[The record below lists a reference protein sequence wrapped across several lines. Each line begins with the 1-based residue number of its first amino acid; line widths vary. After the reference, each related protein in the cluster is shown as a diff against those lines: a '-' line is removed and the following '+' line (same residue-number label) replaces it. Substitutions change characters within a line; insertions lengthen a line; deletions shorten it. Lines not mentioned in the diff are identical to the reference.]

1 MDTIGHGWLAR
12 HGFTNRNSPSCDNQ
26 GLVLLSKRRL
36 CVAFFRTLALALFC
50 LCLGCSAQTAPV
62 QSQAKLGD
70 LGPQVRKRIEAQVR
84 SHFNVPAQV
93 AIGISA
99 PKPSEIAG
107 FDTITITM
115 SDGEKKKDYEF
126 LLSKDAKT
134 LARLTKFD
142 ITKDPYEEAMA
153 KIDVSGRPV
162 RGNKNAKVTIVNYDD
177 FECPFCARM
186 HEAILETLKKYPDSI
201 KVIYK
206 DYPLTEIHP
215 WADRAAVDSNCLA
228 VQNND
233 AYWDFADYVHANQ
246 SAISGKKD
254 EHRGVPAMEEAIDKV
269 TLDIGR
275 KHNLNV
281 TQLQACVKDQSQSA
295 TLKSSVAE
303 ANGLDVSATPT
314 MFVNGERLEGAVGED
329 ALESV
334 IKKHLQEQSG
344 TAGPAK

>member
-1 MDTIGHGWLAR
+1 M
-12 HGFTNRNSPSCDNQ
+12 F
-26 GLVLLSKRRL
+26 LLSRRL
-36 CVAFFRTLALALFC
+36 CVSFFRSLAIVVFSIC
-50 LCLGCSAQTAPV
+50 VGCSAQTSSPQP
-62 QSQAKLGD
+62 QSKAGD
-70 LGPQVRKRIEAQVR
+70 LSPQLHKRIEIQLR
-84 SHFNVPAQV
+84 SHFSVPEQV
-93 AIGISA
+93 AITLSA
-99 PKPSEIAG
+99 PKPSEIPG
-107 FDTITITM
+107 YDTINVTM

-126 LLSKDAKT
+126 LLSKDGKT
-134 LARLTKFD
+134 LARLTKID

-153 KIDVSGRPV
+153 KINLAGRPV
-162 RGNKNAKVTIVNYDD
+162 RGNKDAKITIVNYDD

-186 HEAILETLKKYPDSI
+186 HEAIVDVLKKYGDNV

-228 VQNND
+228 VQNGD

-246 SAISGKKD
+246 ASITGK
-254 EHRGVPAMEEAIDKV
+254 EQHRTAPGMEEAVDKV

-281 TQLQACVKDQSQSA
+281 DQLQACVKNQSQKA
-295 TLKSSVAE
+295 TLTSSVAE

-329 ALESV
+329 ALVDV
-334 IKKHLQEQSG
+334 IKKHLQEQNVN
-344 TAGPAK
+344 AGPAK

>member
-1 MDTIGHGWLAR
+1 LAIAVFTI
-12 HGFTNRNSPSCDNQ
+12 
-26 GLVLLSKRRL
+26 
-36 CVAFFRTLALALFC
+36 
-50 LCLGCSAQTAPV
+50 CLGCSAQTSPSPAQNKPGEL
-62 QSQAKLGD
+62 S
-70 LGPQVRKRIEAQVR
+70 PQVHKRIEDQIR
-84 SHFNVPAQV
+84 SHFSVPGQV
-93 AIGISA
+93 KIEISA
-99 PKPSEIAG
+99 PKSSEISGYDA
-107 FDTITITM
+107 ITVTM

-142 ITKDPYEEAMA
+142 ISKDPYEEAMA
-153 KIDVSGRPV
+153 KINTSGRPV
-162 RGNKNAKVTIVNYDD
+162 RGNKDAKVTIVNYDD

-186 HEAILETLKKYPDSI
+186 HEAILEVLKKYPDSV

-228 VQNND
+228 VQNSD

-254 EHRGVPAMEEAIDKV
+254 EHRGTPAMEDAVDKV

-275 KHNLNV
+275 KHNLNAA
-281 TQLQACVKDQSQSA
+281 QLQACVKDQSQSA

-334 IKKHLQEQSG
+334 IKKHLQEQNG